1 MNKDGLFEIL
11 KKYDK
16 ITYNELPFKSIIS
29 DIRSILPK
37 KECKKIKKILKYIEE
52 IKELTTLQIKN
63 IKNSLIKVKS
73 KKNNRI
79 KKADKE
85 YYEYEENNF
94 YGLKYLRNLF
104 DQNDDDDFYEEI
116 KYFFNENGL
125 EYEEIKKLMSVKVKK
140 EYVRVIHGRIEQEEA
155 IEYKVEYCEVNY
167 YEYEHKQEVDCI
179 KSRPF
184 LIGCEYIVCEIIEDH
199 KVEYCKIIEDQ
210 RVEYCEVEDINML
223 KSDEIKKLN
232 LSKKELR
239 LIARERGVKNYENIS
254 KSRLIKDINKLKPS
268 KGLKKEEK
276 PRKIVGSLLLKG
288 KSSIGFK
295 PRKKAKKMFTNQQ
308 RLVMLLVIILLN
320 TKVIVKKTN

>member
-1 MNKDGLFEIL
+1 MKKDGLFEIL

-16 ITYNELPFKSIIS
+16 IKYNELPFKSIFS
-29 DIRSILPK
+29 DIRSILLK
-37 KECKKIKKILKYIEE
+37 KGCKKIKKILKYIEE
-52 IKELTTLQIKN
+52 IKELTTLQIEN

-79 KKADKE
+79 KKADKK

-104 DQNDDDDFYEEI
+104 DQNDDNDFYEEI

-140 EYVRVIHGRIEQEEA
+140 EYVCVIHGRIEQEEA
-155 IEYKVEYCEVNY
+155 IEYQVEYCEVNY

-184 LIGCEYIVCEIIEDH
+184 LIDCEYIVCEINKDQ
-199 KVEYCKIIEDQ
+199 KVEYCKIIEDH
-210 RVEYCEVEDINML
+210 RVEYCEVEYINML
-223 KSDEIKKLN
+223 KSDEIK
-232 LSKKELR
+232 R

-268 KGLKKEEK
+268 KGLKKEEE

-295 PRKKAKKMFTNQQ
+295 PRKKAKKMFTNQ
-308 RLVMLLVIILLN
+308 
-320 TKVIVKKTN
+320 